1 VRCSMSQMNV
11 KNDTVVEEAQVSP
24 ASRRRLFAETEG
36 GEATQQPSAAADEQ
50 LDAWER
56 QAREN
61 TTEQASTR
69 PHSRSHRPRSVRPSL
84 LEMRWQRWL
93 QLQMHRTA
101 PKGEDLECVP
111 PAHRMQVRRGQ
122 QPASSSS
129 MEQTCALRHPEQ
141 NVESRPMRS
150 RSRSGCTSKG
160 ENPMASIHQPHPLH
174 RDLSAWSYAS
184 IASRGYRVVAIS
196 AVHSFE
202 LLTPRRSRDRRAAVA
217 GCSARHQAHA
227 EPRIEEPPPGAHE
240 GEWEVSAS
248 RGRMSSRA
256 RKV

>member
-84 LEMRWQRWL
+84 LECVGNGGCSCRCIAPHQRVKTLNAYHPHTECRCGVVSNPL
-93 QLQMHRTA
+93 QAA
-101 PKGEDLECVP
+101 PW
-111 PAHRMQVRRGQ
+111 
-122 QPASSSS
+122 
-129 MEQTCALRHPEQ
+129 
-141 NVESRPMRS
+141 SRPARCVTLS
-150 RSRSGCTSKG
+150 RT
-160 ENPMASIHQPHPLH
+160 
-174 RDLSAWSYAS
+174 
-184 IASRGYRVVAIS
+184 
-196 AVHSFE
+196 
-202 LLTPRRSRDRRAAVA
+202 
-217 GCSARHQAHA
+217 
-227 EPRIEEPPPGAHE
+227 
-240 GEWEVSAS
+240 
-248 RGRMSSRA
+248 
-256 RKV
+256 